1 MRKKGSQKEY
11 IVKLKNTKLYLKN
24 VDPKN
29 IEYTFDL
36 EKAEK
41 TNKEDLNNF
50 RGIDELE
57 IIKYED
63 ELYQVK
69 NDNYKSY
76 IDAILNSEGEIKRDD
91 LISFCQEYEFAADGS
106 GKFTAYIELK
116 EQYPNSK
123 LIDEVVRLGKLIEQ
137 QSIVTMYDMLV
148 NMSKDEE
155 FNIRNNNRV
164 IITEENTKEYK
175 NAKSY
180 LEIMKQ
186 KYPFDYDIEKQ
197 YNMIDTAFRDKY
209 ISEDLYK
216 EFYELYYDEEYEP
229 NSI

>member
-180 LEIMKQ
+180 LEVMKQ

>member
-1 MRKKGSQKEY
+1 MSKNSTQKEY
-11 IVKLKNTKLYLKN
+11 IVKLKNTKLYLKS

-41 TNKEDLNNF
+41 ANKEDLNYF
-50 RGIDELE
+50 SKIDELE
-57 IIKYED
+57 IIKYEN
-63 ELYQVK
+63 ELYKVK
-69 NDNYKSY
+69 SENYKLY
-76 IDAILNSEGEIKRDD
+76 IAAILNSEGEIKRDD

-106 GKFTAYIELK
+106 GKFTAYIDLK
-116 EQYPNSK
+116 EEYPNSK
-123 LIDEVVRLGKLIEQ
+123 LIDELIRLGKLIEQ
-137 QSIVTMYDMLV
+137 QSRVTMYEMLV
-148 NMSKDEE
+148 NMSKDKE

-164 IITEENTKEYK
+164 EITENDTKEYN
-175 NAKSY
+175 NAKLY
-180 LEIMKQ
+180 LEEMKQ

-197 YNMIDTAFRDKY
+197 YNIVDTAFRDKY